1 MRIISITEAG
11 KRNKAVT
18 LLTDDGE
25 EVRVDGVFLSDH
37 AIREGTEI
45 ADGLWA
51 AWLTEWRRRGAMDA
65 ALKYLGY
72 RSRTR
77 AQMEE
82 YLRGKDFPTDTIDD
96 VVEKLIG
103 YGYLD
108 DQRYARE
115 YMESKLR
122 ERPMGRMRI
131 RMVLKERGIGEGAIE
146 EALAGY
152 GEDEEQAQAMACL
165 HKQIALRRGKSPE
178 IRKKQCYAALARR
191 GFSWETIQ
199 RAWNALTSETEDGT

>member
-1 MRIISITEAG
+1 MG
-11 KRNKAVT
+11 
-18 LLTDDGE
+18 
-25 EVRVDGVFLSDH
+25 
-37 AIREGTEI
+37 
-45 ADGLWA
+45 

-131 RMVLKERGIGEGAIE
+131 RIGA
-146 EALAGY
+146 
-152 GEDEEQAQAMACL
+152 
-165 HKQIALRRGKSPE
+165 
-178 IRKKQCYAALARR
+178 
-191 GFSWETIQ
+191 
-199 RAWNALTSETEDGT
+199 